1 MKLNINQRFNDK
13 SQSILNDWNGTNYEQ
28 IEQSIHMSDE
38 DQINSPINLYR
49 NDFTNQNYDNQN
61 ISIYE

>member
-13 SQSILNDWNGTNYEQ
+13 SQSILNDWNATNYDQ
-28 IEQSIHMSDE
+28 VEQSVHMSDE
-38 DQINSPINLYR
+38 DQINSPNLYR
-49 NDFTNQNYDNQN
+49 NDFTNQNDEIQN

>member
-1 MKLNINQRFNDK
+1 MKLNINQKFNDK

-28 IEQSIHMSDE
+28 VEQSIHMSDE

>member
-1 MKLNINQRFNDK
+1 MKLNINQKFNDK